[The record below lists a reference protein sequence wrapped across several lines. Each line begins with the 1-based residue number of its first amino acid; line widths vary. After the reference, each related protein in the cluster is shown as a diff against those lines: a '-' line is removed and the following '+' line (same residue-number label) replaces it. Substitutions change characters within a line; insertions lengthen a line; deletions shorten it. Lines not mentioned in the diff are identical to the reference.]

1 MSPATEARVA
11 HLVLAACGLW
21 VALAAAAPVVGLAFW
36 AFGS

>member
-21 VALAAAAPVVGLAFW
+21 VAFAVAAPVGLALW
-36 AFGS
+36 VFGF